1 MERSSLGYTPYKDR
15 RHLGGF
21 ARSQERKQDA
31 AMTPSSVAH
40 ADDEESSVT
49 GPDPILGALVDIVND
64 ARANADTVT
73 LTLIVNGAV
82 VSGEL
87 LPAWRWMKLVDEQL
101 GGSTFLGERAEAL
114 AEEARLAWVANDPP
128 AQPWTA
134 ERVKTTDRTSQ
145 FVHLQNAQIVTGH
158 DDYPPTLW
166 RVRLTDVSGWCYGA
180 LRTAPAG

>member
-1 MERSSLGYTPYKDR
+1 MTSRY
-15 RHLGGF
+15 
-21 ARSQERKQDA
+21 A
-31 AMTPSSVAH
+31 AE
-40 ADDEESSVT
+40 ADVEETSAT
-49 GPDPILGALVDIVND
+49 RPDPILGALVDIVND
-64 ARANADTVT
+64 ARAHADTVT

-101 GGSTFLGERAEAL
+101 GGSTFLGERADEL

-134 ERVKTTDRTSQ
+134 ERVRTSDPKSQ
-145 FVHLQNAQIVTGH
+145 FVHLQNAQIVTGNG
-158 DDYPPTLW
+158 DYPPTLW

-180 LRTAPAG
+180 LRTAPTR

>member
-1 MERSSLGYTPYKDR
+1 MDGEAT
-15 RHLGGF
+15 
-21 ARSQERKQDA
+21 
-31 AMTPSSVAH
+31 MTPRSFAH
-40 ADDEESSVT
+40 GDDEESPT
-49 GPDPILGALVDIVND
+49 TRPDPILGALVDIVND

-87 LPAWRWMKLVDEQL
+87 LPASRWMKLVDEQL

-145 FVHLQNAQIVTGH
+145 FVHLQNAQIVTGNG
-158 DDYPPTLW
+158 DYPPTLW

-180 LRTAPAG
+180 LRTTPAG